1 MSTHRKGRRV
11 ADDITAGMKQI
22 EEMIAGGKR
31 PGKVFT
37 ARTIEIPDPSVYSSR
52 DVRALRESLLVS
64 QAIFARLLG
73 VSRTHVQ
80 KWEAG
85 DNIPSL
91 MARRL
96 MDSIK
101 ANPPAWLSTVR
112 EAALA

>member
-1 MSTHRKGRRV
+1 MSKRKVHRV
-11 ADDITAGMKQI
+11 ADDITGGMKAI
-22 EEMIAGGKR
+22 EQMIASRKR
-31 PGKVFT
+31 PTETFT
-37 ARTIEIPDPSVYSSR
+37 ARTIEIPDPCEYR
-52 DVRALRESLLVS
+52 AREVRALRDSLHVS

-73 VSRTHVQ
+73 VSKILVQ

-85 DNIPSL
+85 DNVPSP

-112 EAALA
+112 EAVMA

>member
-1 MSTHRKGRRV
+1 MCSST
-11 ADDITAGMKQI
+11 
-22 EEMIAGGKR
+22 
-31 PGKVFT
+31 
-37 ARTIEIPDPSVYSSR
+37 

-73 VSRTHVQ
+73 VSRILVQ

-96 MDSIK
+96 MDYIK
-101 ANPPAWLSTVR
+101 VNPPAWLSTVR